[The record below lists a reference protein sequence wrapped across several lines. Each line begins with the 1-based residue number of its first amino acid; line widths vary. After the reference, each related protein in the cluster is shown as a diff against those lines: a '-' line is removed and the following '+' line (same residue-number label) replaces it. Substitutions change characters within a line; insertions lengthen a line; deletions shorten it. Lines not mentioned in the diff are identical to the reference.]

1 MVFIIL
7 LGAAM
12 LTSGFR
18 AFGGEELVRDFLQD
32 LPGGFWTQFVVVMI
46 VIFLLGF
53 FLDFIEIAVVV
64 VPIIAPILLAETGA
78 NVTAVWL
85 GVMIGVNLQTSFLT
99 PPFGFAL
106 FYLKGVAPKIVQTLD
121 IWKGVVPF
129 IALQLVG
136 LAIVGSYPT
145 LVNYLPNRV
154 YLTSKVAPPPM
165 NPKLQ
170 YCLQEYKFANYTN
183 NEEIIKNSINDFDGI
198 ILANLPADKL
208 SYFQR
213 HVDNSNYTFELVEEV
228 KNTQAIY
235 NDYAVDY
242 KDLHFKTRKKQKKIS
257 KLNKKIDKLKA
268 EIRNLD
274 DDEVSD
280 KNKINQKIEN
290 VKLEIDEVANSIS
303 DNWKSKN
310 DEFNKIN
317 KAKNIAV
324 KKYRKTADNAY
335 DDLMLI
341 KLFILDGEKFEELSN
356 DIKILKSKIDN
367 RSYLNAIED
376 IDNMF
381 DKVGEISGS
390 DEFADKLDYLITLM
404 DEDEKDPEQ
413 IQKIANDTYLHFDKE
428 VSWRKEFNKKYM
440 DRINAHLQALSETIG
455 LRLQQKL
462 TKEQAIY
469 VSKCNSVHRD
479 ISLNF

>member
-1 MVFIIL
+1 M
-7 LGAAM
+7 
-12 LTSGFR
+12 
-18 AFGGEELVRDFLQD
+18 
-32 LPGGFWTQFVVVMI
+32 
-46 VIFLLGF
+46 
-53 FLDFIEIAVVV
+53 
-64 VPIIAPILLAETGA
+64 
-78 NVTAVWL
+78 
-85 GVMIGVNLQTSFLT
+85 
-99 PPFGFAL
+99 
-106 FYLKGVAPKIVQTLD
+106 
-121 IWKGVVPF
+121 
-129 IALQLVG
+129 
-136 LAIVGSYPT
+136 
-145 LVNYLPNRV
+145 
-154 YLTSKVAPPPM
+154 
-165 NPKLQ
+165 
-170 YCLQEYKFANYTN
+170 
-183 NEEIIKNSINDFDGI
+183 
-198 ILANLPADKL
+198 

-228 KNTQAIY
+228 KNTEAIY

-242 KDLHFKTRKKQKKIS
+242 KDLHFKTRKKQKKIT

-280 KNKINQKIEN
+280 KNKIKQKIEN
-290 VKLEIDEVANSIS
+290 VKLEIDEVSNSIS